1 MSAAH
6 RGADAALS
14 GAPFAASA
22 GATPGLLHSLADAE
36 MDTFIGFTARRRY
49 PADAPII
56 VAGQSERAL
65 YVVASGVVR
74 LDNEASGE
82 ALLRGDGEVFG
93 LLNFLDGAASQV
105 AATAVT
111 EVELLRLDGDGLA
124 RLIAWQPRIAGLL
137 LRDLGATVAARLR
150 RLQPG
155 D

>member
-1 MSAAH
+1 MSDGAAPP
-6 RGADAALS
+6 GVLS
-14 GAPFAASA
+14 
-22 GATPGLLHSLADAE
+22 SLGDAE

-56 VAGQSERAL
+56 MAGQAERAL

-74 LDNEASGE
+74 LDVQASGE
-82 ALLRGDGEVFG
+82 TLLRGDGEVFG

-111 EVELLRLDGDGLA
+111 EVELLRLDADGLA